1 MILAMGRGPGEFL
14 QSRSSNSRRSWS
26 FACLEFLHLNR
37 SIVLQLDGTGP
48 LYRQIYRAFRNDILS
63 RALPPGERVP
73 STRALANLLKVSRNT
88 AVLAYEQLLAEGYL
102 ETRVGAAGTVV
113 APVLP
118 PDAVR
123 SHRSLDQQRHI
134 VSRGDARLGIAGE
147 RIVKA
152 ARKTTDSLGLPSLT
166 WELTPPRLRYDFR
179 PGRAAFPDV
188 PYALWCRLLGA
199 RARHA
204 TLRDLDYGPPQ
215 GRRELREAIA
225 SRLRRLRGIDASPER
240 IVIVNGT
247 QQALDLIIRVL
258 LNPGDRVVIEEP
270 HYTGARCAFMAAGA
284 QLITSPVDDHGIQV
298 PKVTK
303 RAVRLAYVTPSHQF
317 PTGVVLPIARR
328 LELLN
333 WASRVGAF
341 IVEDDYDSEYRYDG
355 PPLQALAGLDRDS
368 RVIYVGTF
376 SKILFPALRLGYLVL
391 PEVLVEPVVAAKAVG
406 DTGTAILEQ
415 LVLADFI
422 SAGHFDRHL
431 RRTNASNAARR
442 NALVTA
448 VRKEFRE
455 RAEVCGANAGLHL
468 LVWLKG
474 SRGGMIADVHTKAE
488 KAGVG
493 LYGVEAF
500 YLKPPKR
507 TGVVLGYAPLP
518 ESEIRE
524 GIRCLAATLK

>member
-1 MILAMGRGPGEFL
+1 
-14 QSRSSNSRRSWS
+14 
-26 FACLEFLHLNR
+26 
-37 SIVLQLDGTGP
+37 
-48 LYRQIYRAFRNDILS
+48 
-63 RALPPGERVP
+63 
-73 STRALANLLKVSRNT
+73 
-88 AVLAYEQLLAEGYL
+88 
-102 ETRVGAAGTVV
+102 
-113 APVLP
+113 
-118 PDAVR
+118 
-123 SHRSLDQQRHI
+123 
-134 VSRGDARLGIAGE
+134 
-147 RIVKA
+147 
-152 ARKTTDSLGLPSLT
+152 
-166 WELTPPRLRYDFR
+166 
-179 PGRAAFPDV
+179 
-188 PYALWCRLLGA
+188 
-199 RARHA
+199 
-204 TLRDLDYGPPQ
+204 
-215 GRRELREAIA
+215 
-225 SRLRRLRGIDASPER
+225 
-240 IVIVNGT
+240 
-247 QQALDLIIRVL
+247 
-258 LNPGDRVVIEEP
+258 
-270 HYTGARCAFMAAGA
+270 MAAGA
-284 QLITSPVDDHGIQV
+284 ELLTSAVDDNGIQV
-298 PKVTK
+298 PKVTRHK

-328 LELLN
+328 LELLD

-355 PPLQALAGLDRDS
+355 PPLQALAGLDREG

-391 PEVLVEPVVAAKAVG
+391 PEVLMEPVVAAKAVG

-422 SAGHFDRHL
+422 SVGHFDRHL

-442 NALVTA
+442 NALVAA
-448 VRKEFRE
+448 VRKEFAE

-474 SRGGMIADVHTKAE
+474 NSGGMIADVHGKAE

-524 GIRCLAATLK
+524 GIRCLAAALK

>member
-1 MILAMGRGPGEFL
+1 M
-14 QSRSSNSRRSWS
+14 
-26 FACLEFLHLNR
+26 NR

-48 LYRQIYRAFRNDILS
+48 LYRQIYRAFRDDILA
-63 RALPPGERVP
+63 RTLPPGERVP

-118 PDAVR
+118 PEFFR
-123 SHRSLDQQRHI
+123 SHSLASLDRAPRT
-134 VSRGDARLGIAGE
+134 VSRKKAGLSITGE
-147 RIVKA
+147 RILKA
-152 ARKTTDSLGLPSLT
+152 ARATTESLGLPNLS
-166 WELTPPRLRYDFR
+166 WELNPPRLRYDFR
-179 PGRAAFPDV
+179 PGRAAFPDL

-204 TLRDLDYGPPQ
+204 KLRDLDYGPPQ
-215 GRRELREAIA
+215 GRLELREAIA
-225 SRLRRLRGIDASPER
+225 ARLRRLRGIEASPER

-247 QQALDLIIRVL
+247 QQALELISRVL
-258 LNPGDRVVIEEP
+258 LNPGDRVLIEEP
-270 HYTGARCAFMAAGA
+270 HYTGARCAFLAAGA
-284 QLITSPVDDHGIQV
+284 QLLTSDVDDNGIQV
-298 PKVTK
+298 PKTK
-303 RAVRLAYVTPSHQF
+303 KYVARLAYVTPSHQF
-317 PTGVVLPIARR
+317 PTGVVLPIGRR
-328 LELLN
+328 LELLD
-333 WASRVGAF
+333 WASRAGAF

-355 PPLQALAGLDRDS
+355 PPLQALAGLDREDH
-368 RVIYVGTF
+368 VIYVGTF

-406 DTGTAILEQ
+406 DTGTSILEQ

-442 NALVTA
+442 NALVAA
-448 VRKEFRE
+448 VRREFRE

-474 SRGGMIADVHTKAE
+474 RNGGMIADVHGKAE

-518 ESEIRE
+518 EAEIRE
-524 GIRCLAATLK
+524 GIRCLAAALK

>member
-1 MILAMGRGPGEFL
+1 
-14 QSRSSNSRRSWS
+14 
-26 FACLEFLHLNR
+26 LNGA
-37 SIVLQLDGTGP
+37 IVLQLDGMGP
-48 LYRQIYRAFRNDILS
+48 LYWQIYRAFRSDILT

-73 STRALANLLKVSRNT
+73 STRTLADLLKVSRNT

-118 PDAVR
+118 PDSLRPDSSV
-123 SHRSLDQQRHI
+123 SLDRQRHTLKP
-134 VSRGDARLGIAGE
+134 GDARLSIAGN
-147 RIVKA
+147 RILKA
-152 ARKTTDSLGLPSLT
+152 ARATTDSLGLPSLT
-166 WELTPPRLRYDFR
+166 WELNPLRIRYDFR
-179 PGRAAFPDV
+179 PGRAAFPDL
-188 PYALWCRLLGA
+188 PYALWRRLLGA
-199 RARHA
+199 RARNA
-204 TLRDLDYGPPQ
+204 TLRDLDYGPPA
-215 GRRELREAIA
+215 GRWELREAIA
-225 SRLRRLRGIDASPER
+225 ARLRRLRGVDASPER

-247 QQALDLIIRVL
+247 QQALDLISRVL
-258 LNPGDRVVIEEP
+258 LNPGDRVLIEEP
-270 HYTGARCAFMAAGA
+270 HYTGARCVFMAAGA
-284 QLITSPVDDHGIQV
+284 QLLTSAVDNNGIQV

-303 RAVRLAYVTPSHQF
+303 ENRAIRLAYVTPSHQF

-328 LELLN
+328 PELLD

-341 IVEDDYDSEYRYDG
+341 IIEDDYDSEYRYDG
-355 PPLQALAGLDRDS
+355 LPLQALAGLDREG

-391 PEVLVEPVVAAKAVG
+391 PEVLIEPVVAAKAVG

-422 SAGHFDRHL
+422 STGHFDRHL

-442 NALVTA
+442 NALVAA
-448 VRKEFRE
+448 VRKEFGD
-455 RAEVCGANAGLHL
+455 RAEICGANAGLHL

-474 SRGGMIADVHTKAE
+474 RSGGMIADVHRKAE

-518 ESEIRE
+518 ESAIRE
-524 GIRCLAATLK
+524 GIRCLAGALK

>member
-1 MILAMGRGPGEFL
+1 
-14 QSRSSNSRRSWS
+14 
-26 FACLEFLHLNR
+26 LEFLYLNR
-37 SIVLQLDGTGP
+37 SIVLQLDGRGS
-48 LYRQIYRAFRNDILS
+48 LYRQIYRAFRNEILT
-63 RALPPGERVP
+63 RTLAPGERVP
-73 STRALANLLKVSRNT
+73 STRALVDLLKVSRNT

-113 APVLP
+113 APILP
-118 PDAVR
+118 PDSPC
-123 SHRSLDQQRHI
+123 SHSLELLDRQRHTLG
-134 VSRGDARLGIAGE
+134 RGHARLAIMGE
-147 RIVKA
+147 RILKA
-152 ARKTTDSLGLPSLT
+152 ARATTDSLGLPSLS
-166 WELTPPRLRYDFR
+166 WELTPPHLRYDFR
-179 PGRAAFPDV
+179 PGRAAFPDL

-215 GRRELREAIA
+215 GRWELREAIA
-225 SRLRRLRGIDASPER
+225 TRLRRLRGIDASPER

-247 QQALDLIIRVL
+247 QQALDLISRVL
-258 LNPGDRVVIEEP
+258 LNPGDRVLMEEP
-270 HYTGARCAFMAAGA
+270 HYTGARCAFMSAGA
-284 QLITSPVDDHGIQV
+284 HLLTSAVDNNGIQV
-298 PKVTK
+298 PKVKK
-303 RAVRLAYVTPSHQF
+303 RAIRLAYVTPSHQF

-328 LELLN
+328 LELLD

-355 PPLQALAGLDRDS
+355 PPLQALAGLDREG

-376 SKILFPALRLGYLVL
+376 SKILFPALRLGYLML
-391 PEVLVEPVVAAKAVG
+391 PEVLVEPIAAAKAIG

-415 LVLADFI
+415 LALADFI
-422 SAGHFDRHL
+422 STGHFDRHL

-442 NALVTA
+442 NALVAT
-448 VRKEFRE
+448 VRKEFAE
-455 RAEVCGANAGLHL
+455 RAEICGANAGLHL

-474 SRGGMIADVHTKAE
+474 RSGGVIADVHGKAE

-493 LYGVEAF
+493 LYGVESF
-500 YLKPPKR
+500 YINPPKR

-524 GIRCLAATLK
+524 GIRCLAAALK